1 MRGDVALA
9 GDLTLDLDALAVR
22 LVRVAAPFADEFAAR
37 RASAKLE
44 RALYERVASFT
55 TAFAGGPAAG
65 AAPAAPAAL
74 PHNTLVLPA
83 ASDILA
89 VVTDRP
95 HAQIVGLFLN
105 GDVRDQ
111 TLAFE
116 VFDPADKSEARDV
129 LKAVLPSAL
138 ARAAAERL
146 QEKRRWARFGEA
158 QGVSTFA
165 RVPSTDDPASF
176 FPTGAYGDAKEKVV
190 AAVELATAPVVFL
203 ASKDEDDDDDDDDA
217 SFRTRRVPGTGTRRV
232 SVETE
237 TNTNTN
243 AENRDIQRRTS
254 ATERATTHAFAF
266 PSVRVFATRLAR
278 ASAPIVAADAAEI
291 FADVDDADVD
301 ASSFATAAPLLRE
314 EALVVSLLDEPPP
327 AYGHVSFESFL
338 EAFAAEYGVSLAA
351 LRKAEA
357 AFSAPAK
364 DGGETCS
371 REKKKT
377 RRRAPFPR
385 RREVAQA
392 PLAFVPAA
400 RPARRHGGGREDR
413 AGQTRGHHGDVARGT
428 RRGPQRRGRRASALF
443 FRRDVFFSRAR
454 AQRGRFRS
462 RTVFIRHRRRR
473 FVRRRHP
480 AARLGDVPPDAR
492 RTVSDPRGGP
502 PAA

>member
-1 MRGDVALA
+1 
-9 GDLTLDLDALAVR
+9 
-22 LVRVAAPFADEFAAR
+22 
-37 RASAKLE
+37 
-44 RALYERVASFT
+44 
-55 TAFAGGPAAG
+55 
-65 AAPAAPAAL
+65 
-74 PHNTLVLPA
+74 VLPA

-111 TLAFE
+111 TRKAFE
-116 VFDPADKSEARDV
+116 VFDPADENEARDV

-190 AAVELATAPVVFL
+190 AAVELATAPVVFW
-203 ASKDEDDDDDDDDA
+203 ASKDEDEDDDDDDA
-217 SFRTRRVPGTGTRRV
+217 SFRTRLVPGTGTRRV

-243 AENRDIQRRTS
+243 AEKRDIQRRTS

-462 RTVFIRHRRRR
+462 RTVFVRHRRRR

-480 AARLGDVPPDAR
+480 AARLGDVPQDAR

>member
-1 MRGDVALA
+1 
-9 GDLTLDLDALAVR
+9 
-22 LVRVAAPFADEFAAR
+22 
-37 RASAKLE
+37 
-44 RALYERVASFT
+44 
-55 TAFAGGPAAG
+55 
-65 AAPAAPAAL
+65 
-74 PHNTLVLPA
+74 
-83 ASDILA
+83 
-89 VVTDRP
+89 
-95 HAQIVGLFLN
+95 
-105 GDVRDQ
+105 
-111 TLAFE
+111 
-116 VFDPADKSEARDV
+116 VFDPADENEARDV

-190 AAVELATAPVVFL
+190 AAVELATAPVVFW
-203 ASKDEDDDDDDDDA
+203 ASKDEDEDDDDDDA
-217 SFRTRRVPGTGTRRV
+217 SFRTRLVPGTGTRRV

-243 AENRDIQRRTS
+243 AEKRDIQRRTS

-371 REKKKT
+371 REKKKRVAELRFRGDARSLKRLWPSCLLLARHGAT
-377 RRRAPFPR
+377 EVAARTARGKPGDITATLLGELVEDLNDEDAARAPSFFGATFSFR
-385 RREVAQA
+385 
-392 PLAFVPAA
+392 A
-400 RPARRHGGGREDR
+400 RARN
-413 AGQTRGHHGDVARGT
+413 GDVSAPEPFLFAIDDGASCVDAIL
-428 RRGPQRRGRRASALF
+428 RRASEM
-443 FRRDVFFSRAR
+443 S
-454 AQRGRFRS
+454 
-462 RTVFIRHRRRR
+462 H
-473 FVRRRHP
+473 
-480 AARLGDVPPDAR
+480 
-492 RTVSDPRGGP
+492 
-502 PAA
+502 

>member
-1 MRGDVALA
+1 
-9 GDLTLDLDALAVR
+9 
-22 LVRVAAPFADEFAAR
+22 
-37 RASAKLE
+37 
-44 RALYERVASFT
+44 
-55 TAFAGGPAAG
+55 
-65 AAPAAPAAL
+65 
-74 PHNTLVLPA
+74 
-83 ASDILA
+83 
-89 VVTDRP
+89 
-95 HAQIVGLFLN
+95 
-105 GDVRDQ
+105 
-111 TLAFE
+111 
-116 VFDPADKSEARDV
+116 VFDPADENEARDV

-190 AAVELATAPVVFL
+190 AAVELATAPVVFW
-203 ASKDEDDDDDDDDA
+203 ASKDEDEDDDDDDA
-217 SFRTRRVPGTGTRRV
+217 SFRTRLVPGTGTRRV

-243 AENRDIQRRTS
+243 AEKRDIQRRTS

-371 REKKKT
+371 REKKKNASPSSVSAAT
-377 RRRAPFPR
+377 RGRSSASGLRACCSPGTAPRRWPRGPRGANPGTSRRRCSGNSSRTSTTRTPR
-385 RREVAQA
+385 ER
-392 PLAFVPAA
+392 PLFS
-400 RPARRHGGGREDR
+400 ARRF
-413 AGQTRGHHGDVARGT
+413 
-428 RRGPQRRGRRASALF
+428 LF
-443 FRRDVFFSRAR
+443 ARAR
-454 AQRGRFRS
+454 ATGTFPLPNRFCSPSTTALRAS
-462 RTVFIRHRRRR
+462 TPSCGAPRRCPTRCQKNS
-473 FVRRRHP
+473 V
-480 AARLGDVPPDAR
+480 
-492 RTVSDPRGGP
+492 
-502 PAA
+502 